1 VSPANRKNKTRQWKE
16 IYSAKPWFTPD
27 IGDSDEDMIVS
38 IWTPRGADPRARKV
52 LHRGGSGRRYKF
64 SSHKVGRMVHCE
76 SPLEYDLCHLLE
88 IILECETFCE
98 QPVEIHYQLDGEY
111 HIHIPDQ
118 LAQLGDGRPLLLECK
133 YRKQAE
139 HFDVASRSELMSRCL
154 PKIGLG
160 YRLVTEDEIQ
170 RQPRLQNAED
180 IRYYGRRPI
189 EIETREQILKL
200 VNTGTPVTWGGA
212 ITGQLGE
219 RGRDH
224 LCRLVREGALWFDI
238 EQQLL
243 PDTRFVRK
251 TKDLVWSI

>member
-1 VSPANRKNKTRQWKE
+1 VTTGNQKSKTREWKE

-27 IGDSDEDMIVS
+27 VEGSDEDTILSV
-38 IWTPRGADPRARKV
+38 WTPAGTDPRARKV
-52 LHRGGSGRRYKF
+52 LHRGGGGRRHKF
-64 SSHKVGRMVHCE
+64 SSQKVGRMVHCE
-76 SPLEYDLCHLLE
+76 SRLEFDLCHLME
-88 IILECETFCE
+88 IIPEYATFCE
-98 QPVEIHYQLDGEY
+98 QPVEIHYQLAGEY
-111 HIHIPDQ
+111 HVHVPDQ
-118 LAQLGDGRPLLLECK
+118 LVQPDGRPLLIECK
-133 YRKQAE
+133 YRKDAE
-139 HFDVASRSELMSRCL
+139 LFEVASRSELMSRCL

-180 IRYYGRRPI
+180 IRYHGRKPI
-189 EIETREQILKL
+189 EIETREQILQL
-200 VNTGTPVTWGGA
+200 VNSGTPVTWGGA

-251 TKDLVWSI
+251 TKDLVWNI